1 MSNHAQTLTSEP
13 THTADDNLFWMED
26 LADAAVGP
34 RRRPPQ
40 DNAVALTPMQARLWF
55 LHQVAGE
62 VGAYNIFS
70 AFEVDGSLDVIRF
83 DVAVQALQKR
93 HEILRTGFFQQPDGQ
108 IFQQPVESFSNP
120 FEVVDL
126 RLFPDLTR
134 QAQAMALIE
143 EHRAH
148 AFVLGEEPAWSIKA
162 LRLEDSAT
170 ILTLCIHHILLDAFS
185 IGLLLQDLSRL
196 YAGEVL
202 APVALHFADL
212 VRWGQESTSLTTVQ
226 KSTQRVIQRLDGAE
240 RLRLPE
246 DGTRTIDGKRIGMA
260 LPVQLGSELVAA
272 IERQAAL
279 AGATHFMV
287 IGAAY
292 SAALATFSH
301 QRDFILG
308 TSVLSREHPGTER
321 VPGIFVEMLP
331 LRCRPDARM
340 GFGQWILAF
349 RDSSL
354 DAFDDLHASFQDVVR
369 ALGFAGTTSGDPLVS
384 VALSMFAEQEEIS
397 EFFTGLNFR
406 QVAEQSGARFDLEMS
421 IRPSGGGYT
430 GTLIWD
436 SAMLGMATVRAFL
449 SHFEALL
456 RQGLADP
463 DRAIGQLDRSWS
475 PAFPALQTATTD
487 TLRLEV
493 RFSAIAC
500 QRGDATALIWGAQ
513 RLSYRQLDEWST
525 RVARSLM
532 QLGVQPGD
540 MVGLSARRDM
550 NLLPGLLGILKAGAA
565 YVPLDPAYPA
575 ARLTLMAQDAEIKVC
590 VCSDQQTSFPEGA
603 QVCYANALAQATVG
617 GPTTELPQGLDSSA
631 LAYMLFTSGS
641 TGQPKGVCVSHHNVM
656 RLFQATEHWFWF
668 STQDVWTLFH
678 SYAFDFSVWEMFGAL
693 LYGGRLVVVPTEI
706 SRDPPAFADLLTSE
720 GVTILNQT
728 PSAFSQTAG
737 ALLARGPHL
746 PTALRHIVFGG
757 EMLQLASLGPWI
769 QAFDDQ
775 HPQLTNMYGI
785 TETTVHVTYR
795 PIRRE
800 DLNRPSRSPI
810 GIPIP
815 DLGLRLVNDQ
825 GTDVPRGAIGEMV
838 VVGAGVSHG
847 YWKREA
853 LDRERFSVD
862 ACGARSYRSG
872 DLARVDAD
880 GELIYIGRAD
890 HQVKVRGFRIEL
902 GEIRAALIGQ
912 PGVSGAEVQVVK
924 MQDGDQRI
932 VAYITATDEQRRLAD
947 LRQHHAW
954 SATFDT
960 TYAPAICDLADPDF
974 SGWQS
979 SYDGHL
985 ISKVDMQHWLQE
997 TLERVR
1003 ALRPRRV
1010 LEIGCGTGML
1020 LAGLAPFV
1028 EHYCGIDASR
1038 VVVDQLS
1045 RQVSLKDWQHVRLHC
1060 LPAHELALASADTS
1074 ELYDLVVINSVVQY
1088 FPSAKYL
1095 GQVLRQSALRLCPG
1109 GAIFVGD
1116 LRANATEA
1124 VHHLSIA
1131 LRSTDAPNP
1140 KGDAL
1145 RSAWQKSQS
1154 LEAELLVDP
1163 GLLTDL
1169 LKERSPR
1176 SWPRL
1181 KQKDS
1186 PTEMSRL
1193 RYDCVVFLDQPT
1205 GDEARQETV
1214 VLADTHLPTIEVL
1227 LRTGPDLA
1235 ILLPMLGN
1243 RRLHPERKAWQ
1254 ELTSD
1259 SCELEYALDP
1269 GDLMTLGNHLGRECA
1284 SVWLPANTVG
1294 SQQPGVFA
1302 FAFGPQGA
1310 PAQQAAQALPELPTG
1325 FNNPVDKLVAQDFAH
1340 EVHERMKSIL
1350 PSHMRPSVIRLL
1362 DRFPLTPTGKL
1373 DKLGLPNPF
1382 DATPAHQ
1389 HGAQPVRYEDAMEQQ
1404 IAEMIAGLLNIAVP
1418 GREANFFDI
1427 GGHSLLAARVVAMIE
1442 RRFSAAPS
1450 LRAIFQEPTIAAMA
1464 KATRAAQSQTERPAA
1479 RPRVAI
1485 RDAKWKTQ
1493 APASFAQRRFYFL
1506 YKLAPL
1512 NPAYNISISLRLT
1525 GSLDRNALQQ
1535 ALEAIQ
1541 AQHEAL
1547 RTHFKLDGD
1556 EILQCI
1562 ESPDPKWIDYRETF
1576 FNGPDHALLTMV
1588 RQHAEQPFDLEQG
1601 PVLRVK
1607 LIQQTDQ
1614 AHVLAV
1620 SLHHVHADGASL
1632 RAMFNDLRQAYQA
1645 ILLGRPVERTALQLQ
1660 PADIA
1665 LWQRARHAGRWRE
1678 TQQVFWQHTLA
1689 NVPVPIEWPRAQTL
1703 VEADDGEPS
1712 LNLRLDAAA
1721 WERVQARA
1729 QQLRLSPYALIL
1741 GAWALALAHC
1751 TSHCDLVIG
1760 SVLSNRDQP
1769 ELQNVV
1775 AALINTVPVRLQLPS
1790 EGLAQDWLR
1799 AVSECILTANEH
1811 GEYPLEDI
1819 MEASAAALGQRRSL
1833 FQTLV
1838 SWQTFAQS
1846 DLTLPGLVIEPLQV
1860 QTTHSKSEVML
1871 TVFESRG
1878 DDGGRGLGANL
1889 VYDPVLLS
1897 AELAAKLGTVWC
1909 NTLISLSDSQA
1920 QLDWPAREHGAQTL
1934 NEPNPTHDPS
1944 SDKSQAARLHT
1955 LCALWAQMLK
1965 RPTVHPDDDFFEM
1978 GGTSL
1983 LLLRVAS
1990 ESSRLLGQAVTLA
2003 LVYEA
2008 RNCRALLR
2016 RLETQQLSTD
2026 AADPL
2031 LVPLG
2036 PRSDKPKLFA
2046 LPDISGQLMQ
2056 LYQLGARLSEHFEVW
2071 GLQIPAQTCA
2081 PKNFGEMIRPL
2092 MRALRS
2098 AQDTGPY
2105 RFLGYSYGVQLAA
2118 QIAARLEAV
2127 GEEVAFLLA
2136 LDAPPMPAGPPVPE
2150 AADEVWRWRQIAGT
2164 ISRAFF
2170 DHSLELPLPVLKAL
2184 EPQQRASFVQ
2194 YALAELA
2201 QGDFPVSSA
2210 ELQAYWELY
2219 GHLGALSLPGFPTL
2233 EAPIFAWVCGDDAS
2247 QHHAATQWDVAG
2259 AAVSLRPAPGSHE
2272 ALMRSPNV
2280 DVLAKDVFT
2289 ALKLQRSEE

>member
-1 MSNHAQTLTSEP
+1 MSSHAQTLTSKLNLA
-13 THTADDNLFWMED
+13 ADDDLFWMED
-26 LADAAVGP
+26 LADATVGP
-34 RRRPPQ
+34 RRRPPE
-40 DNAVALTPMQARLWF
+40 DKAVALTPMQARLWF

-70 AFEVDGSLDVIRF
+70 AFEVEGPLDLGRF

-108 IFQQPVESFSNP
+108 VFQHPVACLSNP

-126 RLFPDLTR
+126 RLCPELTR
-134 QAQAMALIE
+134 KAQAMALVE

-148 AFVLGEEPAWSIKA
+148 PFVLGDMPAWSIKA
-162 LRLEDSAT
+162 LRLGDNTT

-202 APVALHFADL
+202 DPVALHFADL
-212 VRWGQESTSLTTVQ
+212 VRWDQKSTSLNKVQ
-226 KSTQRVIQRLDGAE
+226 RSTQRVIQRLDRAE

-246 DGTRTIDGKRIGMA
+246 DAARASDGKRVGMA

-272 IERQAAL
+272 IEHQAAL
-279 AGATHFMV
+279 AGATHFIV

-292 SAALATFSH
+292 SAALATFSR

-308 TSVLSREHPGTER
+308 TSVLSREHAGTER

-331 LRCRPDARM
+331 LRCRPDAGA
-340 GFGQWILAF
+340 GFGQWVSAF
-349 RDSSL
+349 RDASL
-354 DAFDDLHASFQDVVR
+354 DAFDDVHASFQDVVH

-384 VALSMFAEQEEIS
+384 VALSMFAEQGEIS
-397 EFFTGLNFR
+397 ELFSGLNFR
-406 QVAEQSGARFDLEMS
+406 QVAEQRGARFDMELS
-421 IRPSGGGYT
+421 IRPSGGDYT
-430 GTLIWD
+430 GTLVWD
-436 SAMLGMATVRAFL
+436 SAMLGLATVQAFL

-456 RQGLADP
+456 RHGLADP
-463 DRAIGQLDRSWS
+463 DRAMGQLDRSWS
-475 PAFPALQTATTD
+475 PAFPPLCTDTTD
-487 TLRLEV
+487 TDRLEV
-493 RFSAIAC
+493 RFSAMAR
-500 QRGDATALIWGAQ
+500 QRGNATALICGAQ
-513 RLSYRQLDEWST
+513 TLSYRQLDEWST
-525 RVARSLM
+525 RVAGALIRM
-532 QLGVQPGD
+532 GVRPGD
-540 MVGLSARRDM
+540 LVGLSAKRDM
-550 NLLPGLLGILKAGAA
+550 NLMPGLLGILKAGAA

-575 ARLTLMAQDAEIKVC
+575 ARLTLMAQDAEVKVC
-590 VCSDQQTSFPEGA
+590 VCSDQQTSYPEGA
-603 QVCYANALAQATVG
+603 QVCYANAFAQAIEDA
-617 GPTTELPQGLDSSA
+617 PPAELSQQLDASA
-631 LAYMLFTSGS
+631 LAYVLFTSGS

-656 RLFQATEHWFWF
+656 RLFQATQHWFEF

-693 LYGGRLVVVPTEI
+693 LYGGRLVVVPTEV
-706 SRDPPAFADLLTSE
+706 SRDPASFAELLAIE
-720 GVTILNQT
+720 GVTFLNQT
-728 PSAFSQTAG
+728 PSAFLQTA
-737 ALLARGPHL
+737 AAVLARGSQGPK
-746 PTALRHIVFGG
+746 ALRHIVFGG
-757 EMLQLASLGPWI
+757 EMLQLATLGPWI
-769 QAFDDQ
+769 QNFGDQ
-775 HPQLTNMYGI
+775 NPQLTNMYGI

-800 DLNRPSRSPI
+800 DLNRPSHSPI
-810 GIPIP
+810 GLPMP

-825 GTDVPRGAIGEMV
+825 GIDVPRGAIGEMV

-853 LDRERFSVD
+853 LDRERFSADVW
-862 ACGARSYRSG
+862 GSRSYRSG

-902 GEIRAALIGQ
+902 GEIQVALIGQ
-912 PGVSGAEVQVVK
+912 PGVAAAEVQVVK
-924 MQDGDQRI
+924 MPDGDQRI

-947 LRQHHAW
+947 LRQHLAW
-954 SATFDT
+954 AATFDT
-960 TYAPAICDLADPDF
+960 TYAPAICDLDDPDF

-979 SYDGHL
+979 SYDGRL
-985 ISKVDMQHWLQE
+985 IGKADMQHWLQE

-1020 LAGLAPFV
+1020 LAGLAPLV
-1028 EHYCGIDASR
+1028 EHYCGVDASR
-1038 VVVDQLS
+1038 VVVDQLA
-1045 RQVSLKDWQHVRLHC
+1045 RQVSLKAWKHVRLHC
-1060 LPAHELALASADTS
+1060 LPAHELALAMPDES
-1074 ELYDLVVINSVVQY
+1074 ERYDLVVLNSVVQY
-1088 FPSAKYL
+1088 FPSAQYL
-1095 GQVLRQSALRLCPG
+1095 GRVLLQAASRLSPG

-1131 LRSTDAPNP
+1131 LRSTDSPDP
-1140 KGDAL
+1140 MGDAL

-1169 LKERSPR
+1169 LKDRSPR
-1176 SWPRL
+1176 VWPRL
-1181 KQKDS
+1181 KEKDS
-1186 PTEMSRL
+1186 LTEMSRL

-1214 VLADTHLPTIEVL
+1214 VLTDTHLPTIEVL

-1235 ILLPMLGN
+1235 FLLPILGN
-1243 RRLHPERKAWQ
+1243 RRLQQESQAWQ
-1254 ELTSD
+1254 ALTGD
-1259 SCELEYALDP
+1259 SSTLAPALDP
-1269 GDLMTLGNHLGRECA
+1269 GDLMVLGHRLGRECA
-1284 SVWLPANTVG
+1284 SMWLPAN
-1294 SQQPGVFA
+1294 SAESHQPGAFA

-1310 PAQQAAQALPELPTG
+1310 PAQRAAQALPDLPTG
-1325 FNNPVDKLVAQDFAH
+1325 FNDPADKLVAQDFAL
-1340 EVHERMKSIL
+1340 EVLERLKAVL

-1362 DRFPLTPTGKL
+1362 ARFPLTPTGKL
-1373 DKLGLPNPF
+1373 DKLALPNPF
-1382 DATPAHQ
+1382 EETPAPERNDH
-1389 HGAQPVRYEDAMEQQ
+1389 AMRYEDTMEQQ
-1404 IAEMIAGLLNIAVP
+1404 IAEMIAGLLNIALP
-1418 GREANFFDI
+1418 GRDANFFDI

-1464 KATRAAQSQTERPAA
+1464 KATRAAQDQTTLPDLKPA
-1479 RPRVAI
+1479 VGK
-1485 RDAKWKTQ
+1485 RDAQWEKQ
-1493 APASFAQRRFYFL
+1493 APASFAQRRFYFM

-1512 NPAYNISISLRLT
+1512 SPAYNICIALRLK
-1525 GSLDRNALQQ
+1525 GSLDHNALRQ
-1535 ALEAIQ
+1535 AVYAVQ
-1541 AQHEAL
+1541 VRHEAL
-1547 RTHFKLDGD
+1547 RTHFMLQGD
-1556 EILQCI
+1556 EILQRI
-1562 ESPDPKWIDYRETF
+1562 ESPDPQWIDYRETSF
-1576 FNGPDHALLTMV
+1576 DGTEHALLHML
-1588 RQHAEQPFDLEQG
+1588 RQHAEQPFNLEQG

-1607 LIQQTDQ
+1607 LIQQSGQ
-1614 AHVLAV
+1614 AHVLAL
-1620 SLHHVHADGASL
+1620 SLHHAHADGASL
-1632 RAMFNDLRQAYQA
+1632 RVMFDDLRHAYEA
-1645 ILLGRPVERTALQLQ
+1645 TLLGRSVARTAAQLQ

-1665 LWQRARHAGRWRE
+1665 IWQRTRHTGRWQETQLAFWRHA
-1678 TQQVFWQHTLA
+1678 LA
-1689 NVPVPIEWPRAQTL
+1689 DVPLPIKWPRAQF
-1703 VEADDGEPS
+1703 VVPSEPGEPS

-1721 WERVQARA
+1721 WGSVQTRA
-1729 QQLRLSPYALIL
+1729 QQLRLSPYTLIL
-1741 GAWALALAHC
+1741 GAWALALARC
-1751 TSHCDLVIG
+1751 TGQCDLVIG
-1760 SVLSNRDQP
+1760 SVVSNRDQP
-1769 ELQNVV
+1769 ELQDVV

-1790 EGLAQDWLR
+1790 EGLAQDWLHEL
-1799 AVSECILTANEH
+1799 SESILVAHEH

-1838 SWQTFAQS
+1838 SWQTFEQS
-1846 DLTLPGLVIEPLQV
+1846 DLTLPGLAIEPLTV
-1860 QTTHSKSEVML
+1860 QSTHSKSELML
-1871 TVFESRG
+1871 TVFESKA
-1878 DDGGRGLGANL
+1878 DDEGTTLGANL
-1889 VYDPVLLS
+1889 VFDSALLS
-1897 AELAAKLGTVWC
+1897 ADLASSLGKAWC
-1909 NTLISLSDSQA
+1909 KELISLSDA
-1920 QLDWPAREHGAQTL
+1920 HAGPNWPAPGRGAQTIEAQTQAPAHSGD
-1934 NEPNPTHDPS
+1934 EPDAPQL
-1944 SDKSQAARLHT
+1944 QA

-1965 RPTVHPDDDFFEM
+1965 RSVVHPDDDFFEM

-2008 RNCRALLR
+2008 RNCRALLQR
-2016 RLETQQLSTD
+2016 QQSQQRSTD
-2026 AADPL
+2026 NVDPL
-2031 LVPLG
+2031 LVLLG
-2036 PRSDKPKLFA
+2036 PRSGKPKLFA

-2056 LYQLGARLSEHFEVW
+2056 LYPLGARLSDHFEVW
-2071 GLQIPAQTCA
+2071 GLQIPAQTNA
-2081 PKNFGEMIRPL
+2081 PKNFGELIRPL

-2098 AQDTGPY
+2098 AQDAGPY

-2127 GEEVAFLLA
+2127 GEDVDFLLA

-2150 AADEVWRWRQIAGT
+2150 AADELWRWRQIAGT

-2170 DHSLELPLPVLKAL
+2170 DHSLELPLPALQAL
-2184 EPQQRASFVQ
+2184 EPQQRAGFVQ
-2194 YALAELA
+2194 HALSQLA
-2201 QGDFPVSSA
+2201 QGDLPVSSD

-2219 GHLGALSLPGFPTL
+2219 GHLGTLSLPSFPTL
-2233 EAPIFAWVCGDDAS
+2233 AAPIFAWVCGEDAA
-2247 QHHAATQWDVAG
+2247 QHHAATQW
-2259 AAVSLRPAPGSHE
+2259 AAACTVVSLRPAPGTHE

-2280 DVLAKDVFT
+2280 DVLANDVFT